1 MPRALPACDQPI
13 WSITCAGLLLG
24 FICYTL
30 PWSVF
35 AALPIPA
42 DNGSALR
49 IQGSNTIGA
58 TLGPALVRGLLEE
71 QGLSAIRI
79 EAGAADNEQKIIGT
93 RSDGRRVTID
103 VAAHGSGTGFAAL
116 QDGSADL
123 AASSRPIK
131 ASEASALA
139 ALGDLQSRDAEQVIA
154 IDVAAHGSGTGFT
167 ALQDGSADL
176 AASSRPIKAS
186 EASALAALGDLQ
198 SRDAEQVIAIDGL
211 AIILH
216 PSNPLGALRIDQL
229 AQIFSGEL
237 QDWAQLGG
245 KTGPITL
252 YARDDNS
259 GTYDTF
265 KELVLAAHGTTL
277 AASARRFESSEAL
290 SDAVSQDPHGIGFIG
305 LPYIR
310 QAKAVAIA
318 AGESQAM
325 LPSATLI
332 ATEDYPLSR
341 RLFLYNQPDLPNPW
355 AKALVGFAH
364 SPRGQA
370 IVAHS
375 GFIAQTVQAITVAP
389 DSAMPEAYQT
399 LAREAQRLSL
409 NFRFQQG
416 SAMLDN
422 KARHDLDR
430 LLSYLTAQDKL
441 QRKVVLVGF
450 GDAKADPARA
460 ELLSKLRAMAVRRE
474 LARHG
479 VILRQVT
486 GLGDELPVA
495 ANNADD
501 GRLKNRRVE
510 VWVY

>member
-93 RSDGRRVTID
+93 RSDGRRVT
-103 VAAHGSGTGFAAL
+103 
-116 QDGSADL
+116 
-123 AASSRPIK
+123 
-131 ASEASALA
+131 
-139 ALGDLQSRDAEQVIA
+139 

>member
-24 FICYTL
+24 FICCTL

-93 RSDGRRVTID
+93 RSDGRRVT
-103 VAAHGSGTGFAAL
+103 
-116 QDGSADL
+116 
-123 AASSRPIK
+123 
-131 ASEASALA
+131 
-139 ALGDLQSRDAEQVIA
+139 

-416 SAMLDN
+416 SAVLDN
-422 KARHDLDR
+422 KAQRDLER
-430 LLSYLTAQDKL
+430 LVSYLTAQDKL